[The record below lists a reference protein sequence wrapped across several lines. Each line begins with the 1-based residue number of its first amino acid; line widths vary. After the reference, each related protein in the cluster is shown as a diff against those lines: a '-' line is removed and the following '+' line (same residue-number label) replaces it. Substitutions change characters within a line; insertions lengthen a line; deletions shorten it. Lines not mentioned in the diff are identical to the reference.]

1 MAVAN
6 TPASVPE
13 MMVNAHPGTV
23 LLRPY
28 RWRSVGKRGIMIGMS
43 TPKDIVRDFLLH
55 VRSGREVERVSQYMA
70 DTVIAHQIQSEH
82 RLTVERSPEQY
93 AEHVRE
99 MIAAY
104 GEFGLTVD
112 ELLADGDRV
121 YARWTQEGHHVGEV
135 DGVAPTGRPV
145 TEIAG
150 AVYRVA
156 NGLIVEYW
164 IQIDRQGI
172 TAQLRAGA

>member
-1 MAVAN
+1 
-6 TPASVPE
+6 
-13 MMVNAHPGTV
+13 MVGT
-23 LLRPY
+23 
-28 RWRSVGKRGIMIGMS
+28 S
-43 TPKDIVRDFLLH
+43 TPKDVVRAFLLN
-55 VRSGREVERVSQYMA
+55 VRSGRSPEHAHRYMA
-70 DTVIAHQIQSEH
+70 GTVLAHQVQSEH
-82 RLTVERSPEQY
+82 RVTVERSPEQY